1 MQSLLAGTIEQLA
14 AVVQIRVAVMQQAE
28 LLHVRA
34 RRGRNALGEAA
45 IEHARC
51 RFPRRTG
58 KRAHAQD
65 HNNQCPKE
73 GLKNGGSQRAG
84 VASA

>member
-14 AVVQIRVAVMQQAE
+14 AVVQICVAVMQQAE

-34 RRGRNALGEAA
+34 RRGRNALGETT

-51 RFPRRTG
+51 CFPRRTG
-58 KRAHAQD
+58 KRAPAQD
-65 HNNQCPKE
+65 NN
-73 GLKNGGSQRAG
+73 S
-84 VASA
+84 